1 MKMPGEFARHERT
14 VICWPSRADLYNDRM
29 GDARMAHAALARTI
43 SAFEPVTM
51 IANETDVERAKLLCG
66 DTVDV
71 VALPIDDSWFRD
83 SGPIYVFDGEKRI
96 AGNWIFNGWGEK
108 FPPFDKDAAV
118 AKKWAHLAGHE
129 VRDVNM
135 VFEGGSITVDG
146 EGVLATT
153 EQCLLNPNRNP
164 TLSKEAIASML
175 RKELGANEIVWLP
188 HGLSMDDDTDGH
200 VDNVACFVAPQTIV
214 LQGCDD
220 PSTPDFNLL
229 AENRRIAEQHNLV
242 IKEVPVLPVVQF
254 GGKTVQVPYLN
265 FYLVNGAVIVPVC
278 GHAAD
283 DDVLALIGEFI
294 PDREVV
300 GLDIGGILAYGGGGI
315 HCITQQIP
323 AL

>member
-1 MKMPGEFARHERT
+1 
-14 VICWPSRADLYNDRM
+14 
-29 GDARMAHAALARTI
+29 
-43 SAFEPVTM
+43 
-51 IANETDVERAKLLCG
+51 
-66 DTVDV
+66 
-71 VALPIDDSWFRD
+71 
-83 SGPIYVFDGEKRI
+83 VFDGDKRI
-96 AGNWIFNGWGEK
+96 DGNWIFNGWGEK

-129 VRDVNM
+129 VRDINM

-175 RKELGANEIVWLP
+175 QQELGANEIVWLP

-200 VDNVACFVAPQTIV
+200 VDNVACFVAPRTIV

>member
-14 VICWPSRADLYNDRM
+14 VICWPSRVDLYNDRM

-96 AGNWIFNGWGEK
+96 AGNWVFNGWGEK

-118 AKKWAHLAGHE
+118 AKKWANLAGHE
-129 VRDVNM
+129 VRDINM

-164 TLSKEAIASML
+164 TLSKEAIASMVQQ
-175 RKELGANEIVWLP
+175 ELGANEIVWLP

-200 VDNVACFVAPQTIV
+200 VDN
-214 LQGCDD
+214 
-220 PSTPDFNLL
+220 
-229 AENRRIAEQHNLV
+229 
-242 IKEVPVLPVVQF
+242 
-254 GGKTVQVPYLN
+254 
-265 FYLVNGAVIVPVC
+265 
-278 GHAAD
+278 
-283 DDVLALIGEFI
+283 
-294 PDREVV
+294 
-300 GLDIGGILAYGGGGI
+300 
-315 HCITQQIP
+315 
-323 AL
+323 

>member
-1 MKMPGEFARHERT
+1 
-14 VICWPSRADLYNDRM
+14 
-29 GDARMAHAALARTI
+29 
-43 SAFEPVTM
+43 
-51 IANETDVERAKLLCG
+51 
-66 DTVDV
+66 
-71 VALPIDDSWFRD
+71 
-83 SGPIYVFDGEKRI
+83 
-96 AGNWIFNGWGEK
+96 
-108 FPPFDKDAAV
+108 
-118 AKKWAHLAGHE
+118 
-129 VRDVNM
+129 
-135 VFEGGSITVDG
+135 
-146 EGVLATT
+146 
-153 EQCLLNPNRNP
+153 
-164 TLSKEAIASML
+164 ML
-175 RKELGANEIVWLP
+175 QQELGANEIVWLP

-220 PSTPDFNLL
+220 PSTPDFSLL

-294 PDREVV
+294 PNREVV